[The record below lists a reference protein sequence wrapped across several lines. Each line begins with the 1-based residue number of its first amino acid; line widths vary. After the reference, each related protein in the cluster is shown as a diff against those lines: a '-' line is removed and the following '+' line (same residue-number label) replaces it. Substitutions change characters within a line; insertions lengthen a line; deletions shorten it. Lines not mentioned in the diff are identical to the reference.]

1 MRTRPSILL
10 LAAALTALP
19 AFAPAVSAIAPTA
32 DVAVPLPIVA
42 SSNVELLFT
51 LPDAAGAF
59 SSAFDPT
66 RPLMYVNTGQGV
78 SIYDTSDPAMPLL
91 TGRLELPHFE
101 NEGMTL
107 GQRADGTTFLLIG
120 IDLAGYDIASQ
131 TLSTSGSSFYVA
143 DVTDPAAPFMASF
156 LKVSTSTHT
165 ISCMSVACDIAWTS
179 GVYGDGEFEVIDLSD
194 ITDPKVIGEATNINA
209 DSFAVH
215 QWTVDDAGYAV
226 GAGGGGTAVYDYSDP
241 LNPVALNTT
250 NQLAGESPYNDF
262 LQHNADRPHG
272 DRLVAATNAD
282 ELAAQM
288 ALDFDVMNGN
298 VMVITEEDYDN
309 PNCQGT
315 AGVGGAAE
323 GGVSTWGIPYLSA
336 EQHLIDNPDQNGLAG
351 TIAPLDTWNSELYD
365 SGIATPAGAL
375 CSAHYF
381 DFHDDGFIAQG
392 WYQQGTRILDMRD
405 PADIKQVGYFIGQ
418 VSETWDAYWAPERD
432 AEGRVTGNDTNILY
446 TNDAARGVDVLR
458 VTLPETAPA
467 VTSALVAPILSQ
479 WYDAEAFATSTK
491 TGDASLGYM
500 CRLGSVAAIDL

>member
-1 MRTRPSILL
+1 MRTRPSVLL

-215 QWTVDDAGYAV
+215 QWTVDDAG
-226 GAGGGGTAVYDYSDP
+226 
-241 LNPVALNTT
+241 
-250 NQLAGESPYNDF
+250 
-262 LQHNADRPHG
+262 
-272 DRLVAATNAD
+272 
-282 ELAAQM
+282 
-288 ALDFDVMNGN
+288 
-298 VMVITEEDYDN
+298 
-309 PNCQGT
+309 
-315 AGVGGAAE
+315 
-323 GGVSTWGIPYLSA
+323 
-336 EQHLIDNPDQNGLAG
+336 
-351 TIAPLDTWNSELYD
+351 
-365 SGIATPAGAL
+365 
-375 CSAHYF
+375 
-381 DFHDDGFIAQG
+381 
-392 WYQQGTRILDMRD
+392 
-405 PADIKQVGYFIGQ
+405 
-418 VSETWDAYWAPERD
+418 
-432 AEGRVTGNDTNILY
+432 
-446 TNDAARGVDVLR
+446 
-458 VTLPETAPA
+458 
-467 VTSALVAPILSQ
+467 
-479 WYDAEAFATSTK
+479 
-491 TGDASLGYM
+491 
-500 CRLGSVAAIDL
+500 